1 VAGIT
6 PDQIITAVVAVVGVP
21 LALLGYIILGEQV
34 IERMPDRVQEW
45 IRPYFW
51 ALPAVGFA
59 TIFMIYPLIRTVI
72 ISFRNGADTEW
83 VGWANYKYFFT
94 FPDTLNSLRNSLL
107 WLVFY
112 TFFAVFFGLIIA
124 ILVDRVRY
132 ETLAKIAIFLPV
144 PISAVAASIIWKFMF
159 DYQPPG
165 TPQTGTLN
173 AVLAIAHHDPVA
185 WLVNSTTNN
194 AALIFVGIWT
204 ATGFCMVI
212 ISASLKAISSE
223 VLEAARIDG
232 ANEFQIVR
240 LVVTPLLWPTITVV
254 GTTMLINALKTF
266 DIVYVMTNGAYN
278 TDVIATQMFSQLAHN
293 HLSRAAAVGVV
304 LFVAIVPLLV
314 VNIRRFQQQEEQ
326 R

>member
-1 VAGIT
+1 MGAISV
-6 PDQIITAVVAVVGVP
+6 DQIVTALVAIIGVP
-21 LALLGYIILGEQV
+21 LVLFGYIILGEQI
-34 IERMPDRVQEW
+34 IERLPESLQGW

-59 TIFMIYPLIRTVI
+59 GIFMVYPLLRTVV
-72 ISFRNGADTEW
+72 ISFRNNADTDW
-83 VGWANYKYFFT
+83 IGFANYQYFFT
-94 FPDTLNSLRNSLL
+94 FPDTLTSLRNSIL

-112 TFFAVFFGLIIA
+112 TFFAVFLGLVIA
-124 ILVDRVRY
+124 ILLDRVRY
-132 ETLAKIAIFLPV
+132 ESLAKIAIFLPV

-159 DYQPPG
+159 DYQAPG

-173 AVLAIAHHDPVA
+173 ALLGAAGRDPVA
-185 WLVNSTTNN
+185 WLINATTNN

-240 LVVTPLLWPTITVV
+240 LVITPLLWPTITVV

-278 TDVIATQMFSQLAHN
+278 TDVIATQMFSQMQHN
-293 HLSRAAAVGVV
+293 HYGRAAAVGVV
-304 LFVAIVPLLV
+304 LFLAVVPLLV
-314 VNIRRFQQQEEQ
+314 INIRRFQQQEEQ

>member
-1 VAGIT
+1 MEINLE
-6 PDQIITAVVAVVGVP
+6 QIITAVIAIVGVP
-21 LALLGYIILGEQV
+21 LVLLGYVLLGERV
-34 IERMPDRVQEW
+34 IERTPEGVQTW

-51 ALPAVGFA
+51 ALPAIGFA
-59 TIFMIYPLIRTVI
+59 TVFMVYPLVRTVF
-72 ISFRNGADTEW
+72 ISFRNNADTEW
-83 VGWANYKYFFT
+83 VGFNNYIYFFT
-94 FPDTLNSLRNSLL
+94 FPDTLTSLRNSVL
-107 WLVFY
+107 WLIFY
-112 TFFAVFFGLIIA
+112 TFFSVGLGLIIA
-124 ILVDRVRY
+124 ILLDRVRY
-132 ETLAKIAIFLPV
+132 EALAKIAIFLPV

-165 TPQTGTLN
+165 STQTGTLN
-173 AVLAIAHHDPVA
+173 ALLGLAGQQPIA

-204 ATGFCMVI
+204 TVGFCMVI

-223 VLEAARIDG
+223 VLEAARMDG

-254 GTTMLINALKTF
+254 GTTMIINALKTF
-266 DIVYVMTNGAYN
+266 DIVYVLTAGAYD
-278 TDVIATQMFSQLAHN
+278 TDVIATQMFSQLTTAHYA
-293 HLSRAAAVGVV
+293 RAAAVGVV
-304 LFVAIVPLLV
+304 LFIAIVPLLL

>member
-1 VAGIT
+1 
-6 PDQIITAVVAVVGVP
+6 
-21 LALLGYIILGEQV
+21 
-34 IERMPDRVQEW
+34 
-45 IRPYFW
+45 
-51 ALPAVGFA
+51 
-59 TIFMIYPLIRTVI
+59 
-72 ISFRNGADTEW
+72 
-83 VGWANYKYFFT
+83 
-94 FPDTLNSLRNSLL
+94 
-107 WLVFY
+107 
-112 TFFAVFFGLIIA
+112 
-124 ILVDRVRY
+124 
-132 ETLAKIAIFLPV
+132 
-144 PISAVAASIIWKFMF
+144 
-159 DYQPPG
+159 
-165 TPQTGTLN
+165 
-173 AVLAIAHHDPVA
+173 VA

-278 TDVIATQMFSQLAHN
+278 TDVIATQMFSQLSHAHYG
-293 HLSRAAAVGVV
+293 RAAAVGVV
-304 LFVAIVPLLV
+304 LFIAILPLLV